1 MSSVYDRSV
10 KALLK
15 SLALS
20 PVGWTSA
27 YLRILGRMRPQWN
40 SILNDQ
46 MYEESISRTTP
57 IRHARSGEGSEVNL
71 RIYAPNATCRFRA
84 DSFSTKEPETLEWIE
99 QWGGD
104 GAFFDVGA
112 NIGLYS
118 LYFAKL
124 FNDKVYAF
132 EPSALNLGLLAKN
145 IALNE
150 LNDQIVVMP
159 IPLTVGNVTASF
171 TLSETNEGGA
181 QSTFGATYGHD
192 GLPLK
197 EKMTYQM
204 PGCSL
209 DFLIESGIVPELPSL
224 LKIDVDG
231 IEHLVLEGAQA
242 VLRSASLRS
251 ILIEVNDEFVEL
263 ASGVNSQLIT
273 SGFKLES
280 KRHGDMFQKGKFS
293 HTFNQ
298 IWVRN

>member
-1 MSSVYDRSV
+1 M
-10 KALLK
+10 KELIK
-15 SLALS
+15 SLLLA
-20 PVGWTSA
+20 PVGWTLA
-27 YLRILGRMRPQWN
+27 YLKLLGRMRPQWS
-40 SILNDQ
+40 SILNDR
-46 MYEESISRTTP
+46 MYEESIARTAS
-57 IRHARSGEGSEVNL
+57 IRHTSSGEGSEINL
-71 RIYAPNATCRFRA
+71 RIHAPNATCRFRA

-118 LYFAKL
+118 LYFAKI
-124 FNDKVYAF
+124 FPGQVYAF

-150 LNDQIVVMP
+150 LSDQIVVVP
-159 IPLTVGNVTASF
+159 IPLTASNVTAPL
-171 TLSETNEGGA
+171 TLSESDEGGA

-192 GLPLK
+192 GLPLI

-209 DFLIESGIVPELPSL
+209 DFLIESGVLPELPSL

-242 VLRSASLRS
+242 VLRSATLRS

-280 KRHGDMFQKGKFS
+280 KRHGDMFQKGEFS

-298 IWVRN
+298 IWVKN

>member
-1 MSSVYDRSV
+1 
-10 KALLK
+10 
-15 SLALS
+15 
-20 PVGWTSA
+20 
-27 YLRILGRMRPQWN
+27 MRPQWG
-40 SILNDQ
+40 SILHDR
-46 MYEESISRTTP
+46 MYEESTARTAS
-57 IRHARSGEGSEVNL
+57 IRHASSGEGSEVNL
-71 RIYAPNATCRFRA
+71 RIHAPNAICRFRA

-99 QWGGD
+99 RWGGRD
-104 GAFFDVGA
+104 GVFFDVGA

-118 LYFAKL
+118 LYFAKI
-124 FNDKVYAF
+124 FPGQVYAF

-150 LNDQIVVMP
+150 LSGQIVVVP
-159 IPLTVGNVTASF
+159 IPLTASNVTAPL
-171 TLSETNEGGA
+171 TLSETDEGGA

-192 GLPLK
+192 GLPLI

-209 DFLIESGIVPELPSL
+209 DFLIESGVLPELPSL

-231 IEHLVLEGAQA
+231 IEHLVLEGAQT
-242 VLRSASLRS
+242 VLRSATLRS

-263 ASGVNSQLIT
+263 ASGVNRQLLN
-273 SGFKLES
+273 SGFKLDS

>member
-1 MSSVYDRSV
+1 MKD
-10 KALLK
+10 LIK
-15 SLALS
+15 SLCLA
-20 PVGWTSA
+20 PVGWASA
-27 YLRILGRMRPQWN
+27 YLKLLGRMRPQWG
-40 SILNDQ
+40 SILNDR
-46 MYEESISRTTP
+46 MYEDSIARTAS
-57 IRHARSGEGSEVNL
+57 IRHVSSSEGSEINL
-71 RIYAPNATCRFRA
+71 RIHAPNATCRFRA

-124 FNDKVYAF
+124 FSDKVYAF

-150 LNDQIVVMP
+150 LSDQIVVMP
-159 IPLTVGNVTASF
+159 IPLTASNVTAPL
-171 TLSETNEGGA
+171 TLSQTNEGGA

-192 GLPLK
+192 GLPLV

-209 DFLIESGIVPELPSL
+209 DFIVESGIIPELPSL

-242 VLRSASLRS
+242 VLRSATLRS

-263 ASGVNSQLIT
+263 ASEVGRLLHN
-273 SGFKLES
+273 SGFKLDA
-280 KRHGDMFQKGKFS
+280 KRHGDMFQTGKFS

>member
-1 MSSVYDRSV
+1 MFRVYDKIV

-15 SLALS
+15 SLILA
-20 PVGWTSA
+20 PIGWTSA
-27 YLRILGRMRPQWN
+27 YLKIVGKTRPQW
-40 SILNDQ
+40 SSMLNDQ
-46 MYEESISRTTP
+46 MYEESIARTSS
-57 IRHARSGEGSEVNL
+57 IRHKRSGEGSEINF
-71 RIYAPNATCRFRA
+71 RIHAPNATCRFRA

-124 FNDKVYAF
+124 FSSQVYAF

-150 LNDQIVVMP
+150 LSDQIVVMP
-159 IPLTVGNVTASF
+159 IPLTASNVTDSL
-171 TLSETNEGGA
+171 TLSQTNEGGA

-192 GLPLK
+192 GLPLI
-197 EKMTYQM
+197 EKMTYRM

-209 DFLIESGIVPELPSL
+209 DFLIASGVVPELPSL

-251 ILIEVNDEFVEL
+251 ILIEVNDEFAEL
-263 ASGVNSQLIT
+263 ASGVNHQLLN
-273 SGFKLES
+273 SGFKLYS
-280 KRHGDMFQKGKFS
+280 KRHGDMFQETKFAHS
-293 HTFNQ
+293 FNQ